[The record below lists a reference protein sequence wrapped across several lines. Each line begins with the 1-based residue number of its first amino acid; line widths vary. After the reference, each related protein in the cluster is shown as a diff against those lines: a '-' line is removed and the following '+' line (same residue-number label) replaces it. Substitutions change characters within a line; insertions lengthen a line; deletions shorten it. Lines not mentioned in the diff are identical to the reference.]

1 MFAWYS
7 TLVLVT
13 VLHFTG
19 LFPLQRL
26 VEHFGALLTTA
37 GLVATLLAIY
47 CYISA
52 HVKGTTLRMS
62 GVVHYDFFMGSEL
75 NPRIGDFDI
84 KFFIEIRPGIMLWF
98 LLSLSALAKQYDQH
112 GFVTVPM
119 VLMCFYHMCYANSC
133 YKGEECIPM
142 SMDIIYEKFGWM
154 LSYANMVSVTLAFSF
169 SFFPFSFSLSF
180 FLFLSF
186 SLSLSFSLFSLLTL
200 FSSSLLFL
208 VSNYLTGLGSLYI
221 FFSCIVYAACPSF
234 MASHHLVRFYARNS
248 FIRLLHIRYR
258 EQPKGLLP
266 CTQPRSS

>member
-154 LSYANMVSVTLAFSF
+154 LSYANMVSGTLLS
-169 SFFPFSFSLSF
+169 FSFSLSLFLFF
-180 FLFLSF
+180 FLFLFPFLFLFLFLFLFPFPFSF
-186 SLSLSFSLFSLLTL
+186 LLSLPLSLL
-200 FSSSLLFL
+200 
-208 VSNYLTGLGSLYI
+208 
-221 FFSCIVYAACPSF
+221 
-234 MASHHLVRFYARNS
+234 SH
-248 FIRLLHIRYR
+248 
-258 EQPKGLLP
+258 
-266 CTQPRSS
+266 